1 MSAGFFAGGGA
12 TWGVKIGGFLTSG
25 VKIGGFEGTGNID
38 TMGGC
43 CFGGAGFGFLGPI
56 TAVTL
61 ISPPDKALAK
71 SVADEVGTL
80 WLAEMVKK
88 NVKSSPIKMHP
99 KFKTYSEVL
108 QLQLVWVLKVFCSLL
123 KMIWLN

>member
-88 NVKSSPIKMHP
+88 MSNQ
-99 KFKTYSEVL
+99 VL
-108 QLQLVWVLKVFCSLL
+108 LRCIQNLKLTLRCCSCNLFGF
-123 KMIWLN
+123 